1 MFVSYRL
8 WRDRG
13 SDWKMVLADFC
24 GSDADCMPFFTHIAK
39 WSLGGRRAS
48 AFKRKCCYTGALSIC
63 DLVYCD
69 HGIIS

>member
-8 WRDRG
+8 WRGRG
-13 SDWKMVLADFC
+13 SDRKMVLADFRS
-24 GSDADCMPFFTHIAK
+24 SDADCMSFFTHIAK

-48 AFKRKCCYTGALSIC
+48 AFKWECYFTGALSVC

-69 HGIIS
+69 HCTVS